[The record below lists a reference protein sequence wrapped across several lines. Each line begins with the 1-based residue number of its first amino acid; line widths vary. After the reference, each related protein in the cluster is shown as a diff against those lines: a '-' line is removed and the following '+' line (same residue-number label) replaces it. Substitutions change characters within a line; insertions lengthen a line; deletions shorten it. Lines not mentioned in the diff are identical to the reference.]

1 MSALKQRPSHSHCT
15 KPPATPPLL
24 ELKKPETWT
33 VAREDGSRSLD
44 VPVSIDRAED
54 GAPAKITSS
63 FALQSTADDTQ
74 LLDAV
79 LGKALGADG
88 LGWEKGPANDLAIA
102 ASEAFNDAARHGNKE
117 DPGKSVRIKL
127 DCTRDKAAVTIR
139 DQGDKPFV
147 PDESIPNPTL
157 DENLLKESGR
167 GIFIIRELTDHAAW
181 SAHADGNQVRMVK
194 YRKPQQ

>member
-1 MSALKQRPSHSHCT
+1 MSVLKHGNAQNCASKALP
-15 KPPATPPLL
+15 TPPLL
-24 ELKKPETWT
+24 ELKKSETWT
-33 VAREDGSRSLD
+33 VAREDGSRSQD
-44 VPVSIDRAED
+44 VPVTIDRGPN
-54 GAPAKITSS
+54 GAPEKVTSS

-79 LGKALGADG
+79 LDKALGTDG

-117 DPGKSVRIKL
+117 DPDKSVRITL

-139 DQGDKPFV
+139 DQSDTPFV
-147 PDESIPNPTL
+147 PDDSIPDPTL

-167 GIFIIRELTDHAAW
+167 GIFIIRELTDHAEW
-181 SAHADGNQVRMVK
+181 SAHEGGNQVRMVK
-194 YRKPQQ
+194 YRKPQK